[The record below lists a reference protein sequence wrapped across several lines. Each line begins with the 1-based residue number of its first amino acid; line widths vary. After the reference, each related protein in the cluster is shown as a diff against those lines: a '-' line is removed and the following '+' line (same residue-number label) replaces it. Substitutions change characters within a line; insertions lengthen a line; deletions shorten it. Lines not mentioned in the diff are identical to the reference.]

1 MVVNSIQKLLT
12 LHITKL
18 NMRNCSVL
26 QQKMKQKINLFELD
40 LYVNTSSHTTT
51 KNILNVAKGYDV
63 VDILYILLE

>member
-12 LHITKL
+12 LHTTKL